1 MQLEHTF
8 TVPVSAE
15 EAFEVLTDIERVA
28 PCMPGASLDEVEG
41 DEFTGRVRVKV
52 GPMEVSYR
60 GTARFVEVDPD
71 AHRVILEA
79 KGRQEQ
85 GSGSA
90 DATVT
95 AALSEEDDAT
105 SVTVTTDLTITG
117 RPAQFGR
124 GLMDDVGAKLLGEF
138 ADCLARELSGPPEQA
153 ADTGGPAE
161 TERSDQAE
169 GATGERPSGAVD
181 MGRTE
186 RRRARPG
193 SVALEG
199 GPPRPSDVPRPQGGQ
214 DRAEPA
220 EVLDLLQMAGPSVV
234 KRYGPPAVLLLALV
248 ALILWWTRR

>member
-15 EAFEVLTDIERVA
+15 EALEVLTDIERVA
-28 PCMPGASLDEVEG
+28 PCMPGASLDEIEG

-60 GTARFVEVDPD
+60 GTARFLEVEPD
-71 AHRVILEA
+71 AHRVVLEA
-79 KGRQEQ
+79 RGRQEQ
-85 GSGSA
+85 GSGTA

-95 AALSEEDDAT
+95 AELSEDDEAT
-105 SVTVTTDLTITG
+105 RVTVTTDLAITG

-138 ADCLARELSGPPEQA
+138 ADCLARELSSEET
-153 ADTGGPAE
+153 TGTGAPAE
-161 TERSDQAE
+161 AERVEEAE
-169 GATGERPSGAVD
+169 AGEAETATGAVD
-181 MGRTE
+181 MGRAE

-193 SVALEG
+193 SVGLEG
-199 GPPRPSDVPRPQGGQ
+199 GPPRPADVPRPQRGQ

-220 EVLDLLQMAGPSVV
+220 EVLDLLELAGPSVV
-234 KRYGPPAVLLLALV
+234 KRYGPPVLLLALA
-248 ALILWWTRR
+248 ALVLWWVRR